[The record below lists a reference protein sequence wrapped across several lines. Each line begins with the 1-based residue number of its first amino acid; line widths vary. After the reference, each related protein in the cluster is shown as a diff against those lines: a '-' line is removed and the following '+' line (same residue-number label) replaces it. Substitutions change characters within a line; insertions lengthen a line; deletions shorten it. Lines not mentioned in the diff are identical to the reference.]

1 MAPAMGRSADP
12 RRHAQSAAKAGR
24 QQQRCAVEETE
35 SDEDAIEELAKRRR
49 VQRQPEAAAVRVA
62 SGPPGSDAICWHFAG
77 RGFCLLGTNCPLRH
91 PEEASSLCKPPS
103 SAPPLA
109 PRAGPRA
116 ALGEGSGAAATPGA
130 MGRPGLRPLAPLA
143 PAQSGAP
150 PGAQAAALLKQATA
164 LRAPSAGRSWLD
176 ALAAEDDPGVP
187 GVQA

>member
-91 PEEASSLCKPPS
+91 PEEVRARGPPRRPAPWAGQASGRWRRSRRRS
-103 SAPPLA
+103 RARRRA
-109 PRAGPRA
+109 PRPR
-116 ALGEGSGAAATPGA
+116 LS
-130 MGRPGLRPLAPLA
+130 
-143 PAQSGAP
+143 
-150 PGAQAAALLKQATA
+150 
-164 LRAPSAGRSWLD
+164 
-176 ALAAEDDPGVP
+176 
-187 GVQA
+187 

>member
-77 RGFCLLGTNCPLRH
+77 RGG
-91 PEEASSLCKPPS
+91 PPS
-103 SAPPLA
+103 FF
-109 PRAGPRA
+109 
-116 ALGEGSGAAATPGA
+116 EGSGMMTWQFQVSACWVRTARCGTLRRPRVSASRRRRRRRL
-130 MGRPGLRPLAPLA
+130 RPGPVHELLLVRARGPPRRPAPWA
-143 PAQSGAP
+143 GQASGRWRRSRRRSRARR
-150 PGAQAAALLKQATA
+150 
-164 LRAPSAGRSWLD
+164 RAPRPRLS
-176 ALAAEDDPGVP
+176 
-187 GVQA
+187 